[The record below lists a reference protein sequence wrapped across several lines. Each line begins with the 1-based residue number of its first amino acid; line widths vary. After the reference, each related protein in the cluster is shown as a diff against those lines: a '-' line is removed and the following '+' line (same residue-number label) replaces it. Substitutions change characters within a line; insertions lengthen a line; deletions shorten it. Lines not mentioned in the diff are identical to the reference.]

1 MTATVGTTL
10 APWGLA
16 FIGSLCGR
24 QAPRRGELRYQR
36 IDVVTGAIMTGVIGA
51 FVVIACA
58 ATVHAGGRSIDDARD
73 AATALEPLAGS
84 LAATLF
90 GVGLLGAALL
100 AASVVP
106 LSTAYSVSEAA
117 GHPGRLDD
125 PCRKAPVFYGTYA
138 ARHDRRS
145 RPRPGPRGAAD
156 RHPLPDPG
164 AQRDRPRAAAVG
176 DPALAR
182 DRPLVGE
189 HALGGAGD
197 VAARVAFAA
206 LTVCVTA
213 LGWLTLS

>member
-1 MTATVGTTL
+1 M
-10 APWGLA
+10 A
-16 FIGSLCGR
+16 FIGSYAADKRLG
-24 QAPRRGELRYQR
+24 ASELRYER
-36 IDVVTGAIMTGVIGA
+36 IDVVSGVTGVIGA
-51 FVVIACA
+51 FVVVAGA
-58 ATVHAGGRSIDDARD
+58 ATLHADGRSIDDARD
-73 AATALEPLAGS
+73 AATALEPLAAS

-117 GHPGRLDD
+117 GPSR
-125 PCRKAPVFYGTYA
+125 APRRSLSKGAGVLGHLRR
-138 ARHDRRS
+138 RHDRRS
-145 RPRPGPRGAAD
+145 RPRPGPRGAAH

-176 DPALAR
+176 DPDPAR
-182 DRPLVGE
+182 DRSLMGE

-197 VAARVAFAA
+197 VAARVAVAA
-206 LTVCVTA
+206 FTVCVTA